1 MRISAVI
8 LASCLFVGCGDDPA
22 AIDPQKIVDEEGK
35 AKVAALFSS
44 LSEGYC
50 DYLYRCC
57 NTNELE
63 FKFET
68 TFSDKQSCQRY
79 FDLTDEETNYG
90 YQVAVADGDL
100 SLDGNAETRCLKD
113 WSNQTCGDVEVDA
126 FVRPRG
132 PESCDPQELFIGR
145 KDAGRTCRTSYECD
159 EGLSCRAGGNGE
171 GMCLPLRR
179 LGDPC
184 TSDSLCLSGLV
195 CANPAEGLRSC
206 QSPATEGTSCE
217 ELACDP
223 SDEDLYCASEENE
236 TTGIIRKV
244 CKRKLGPENECT
256 KDADCRQGL
265 WCNYLVVSSDGLC
278 ADKLADG
285 KSCEVH
291 AQCTSGKCDSTTK
304 RCGESTPDNF
314 AACNGMTVGL

>member
-1 MRISAVI
+1 MVDGKDTVVVQEAKAEV
-8 LASCLFVGCGDDPA
+8 ASLFG
-22 AIDPQKIVDEEGK
+22 
-35 AKVAALFSS
+35 S
-44 LSEGYC
+44 LSEAYC

-63 FKFET
+63 FKFES
-68 TFSDKQSCQRY
+68 TFTDKTSCQRY
-79 FDLTDEETNYG
+79 WDLTDEETNYG
-90 YQVAVADGDL
+90 YQVAVGEGDL
-100 SLDGNAETRCLKD
+100 SLDSSAEGRCLTD
-113 WSNQTCGDVEVDA
+113 WSKQTCGGVEVDA
-126 FVRPRG
+126 FLRPRG
-132 PESCDPQELFIGR
+132 PTSCDPKELFIGR
-145 KDAGRTCRTSYECD
+145 KEAGRACRTSYECD
-159 EGLSCRAGGNGE
+159 AGLSCRQGATGE

-195 CANPAEGLRSC
+195 CADPKEGPRSC

-223 SDEDLYCASEENE
+223 SDADLYCALEEND
-236 TTGIIRKV
+236 TTGITRKV
-244 CKRKLGPENECT
+244 CKRKLGPESVCT

-265 WCNYLVVSSDGLC
+265 WCNYLVVASDGLC

-291 AQCTSGKCDSTTK
+291 AQCTSGKCDSVTK
-304 RCGESTPDNF
+304 RCGESTSDNF
-314 AACNGMTVGL
+314 AACNGMTVGV